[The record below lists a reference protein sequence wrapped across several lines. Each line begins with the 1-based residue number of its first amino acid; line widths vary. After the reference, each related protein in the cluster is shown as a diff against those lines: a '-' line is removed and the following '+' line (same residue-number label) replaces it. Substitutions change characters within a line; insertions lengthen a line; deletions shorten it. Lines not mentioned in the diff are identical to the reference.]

1 MNRARSTLSALAIV
15 ATIAGASVA
24 AVASTVALID
34 VRSTPPAP
42 SPDVLS
48 IRLQDEDTAH
58 DMWDEAR
65 SMGESVCLTE
75 LNDGGLRYWLHSC
88 ASPRFTDGGTG
99 QRSEEHTSELQS
111 LMGLSYAV

>member
-1 MNRARSTLSALAIV
+1 MRLSDWSSDVCSSDLAGRRACARGEVAACHGLHGMGRSRRLRWRQGRNLRHGALSMNRARSTLSALAIV

-48 IRLQDEDTAH
+48 IRLQDEDTA
-58 DMWDEAR
+58 DR
-65 SMGESVCLTE
+65 K
-75 LNDGGLRYWLHSC
+75 
-88 ASPRFTDGGTG
+88 
-99 QRSEEHTSELQS
+99 
-111 LMGLSYAV
+111 

>member
-1 MNRARSTLSALAIV
+1 MGRSRRLRWRQGRNLRHGALSMNRARSTLSALAIV

-48 IRLQDEDTAH
+48 IPLQDEDTAP
-58 DMWDEAR
+58 DLWEEAP
-65 SMGESVCLTE
+65 SMGESVRLDRTRAVS
-75 LNDGGLRYWLHSC
+75 GKRGLVL
-88 ASPRFTDGGTG
+88 G
-99 QRSEEHTSELQS
+99 Q
-111 LMGLSYAV
+111 